1 MSGVTVATMIRS
13 ISEPS
18 SPASASASRAAGRQ
32 RSESA
37 CSGSAMR
44 RSRIPVRSRI
54 HSSFVSI
61 IFERSSF
68 VSTLSG
74 TCEPMPGDRDRD
86 AVGGPDHVCSTAKVS
101 VPRAASW
108 SPTRAVA
115 LPLPIGP
122 RTTSSLHS

>member
-1 MSGVTVATMIRS
+1 
-13 ISEPS
+13 
-18 SPASASASRAAGRQ
+18 
-32 RSESA
+32 
-37 CSGSAMR
+37 MR

-61 IFERSSF
+61 IVERSSF
-68 VSTLSG
+68 VSTCSG
-74 TCEPMPGDRDRD
+74 TYEPRPVMEIATPFAR
-86 AVGGPDHVCSTAKVS
+86 ADHVCSTAKVS

-122 RTTSSLHS
+122 RTVSSLHS

>member
-61 IFERSSF
+61 MRREVVVGQHAVGHVRA
-68 VSTLSG
+68 
-74 TCEPMPGDRDRD
+74 EPGDRDRD
-86 AVGGPDHVCSTAKVS
+86 AVGRTDHVCSTAKVS
-101 VPRAASW
+101 VPRAASL

-122 RTTSSLHS
+122 RTVSSLHS